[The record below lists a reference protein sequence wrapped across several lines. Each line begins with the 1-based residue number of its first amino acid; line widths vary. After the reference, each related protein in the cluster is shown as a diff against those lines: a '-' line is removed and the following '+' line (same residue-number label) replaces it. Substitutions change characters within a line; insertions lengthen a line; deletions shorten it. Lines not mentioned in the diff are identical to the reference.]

1 MVLSILARLAAFSLK
16 KPKTVAIAVAVFA
29 VLAFGVHYKLLV
41 GERDKLR
48 VAEEGYKVAVAAFI
62 DREAALQEDLR
73 LEREAAQVAVTERD
87 NAREAVKLFRNSR
100 VDAES
105 IEWAAQSVPV
115 GEMERLC
122 AALPEMTGCQNTA
135 PNN

>member
-1 MVLSILARLAAFSLK
+1 MGLGLLTSLAGFSTK
-16 KPKTVAIAVAVFA
+16 NPKTVLIIAATVAI
-29 VLAFGVHYKLLV
+29 LAFSVHYKLLV

-48 VAEEGYKVAVAAFI
+48 VAEAGYKTAVSNFI
-62 DREAALQEDLR
+62 AREASLQEDLR

-87 NAREAVKLFRNSR
+87 NAREAVKLFRSSR

-122 AALPEMTGCQNTA
+122 AALPELEGCA
-135 PNN
+135 